1 MIMDCP
7 VRELVFGREETG
19 TVTIGD
25 PSRNRGAVRRSHLR
39 VRDFCGQSRYLALSR
54 EPSIHVR
61 TGNFRR
67 ATRAGRDLEAK
78 AMQFDDRGD
87 HAQPQAQT
95 FDVSTF
101 V

>member
-1 MIMDCP
+1 MDCA
-7 VRELVFGREETG
+7 VREIVFGREEIG

-25 PSRNRGAVRRSHLR
+25 PSRSRGAVRRSHLR
-39 VRDFCGQSRYLALSR
+39 VRDFCVQSRYLALSQK
-54 EPSIHVR
+54 PSIHVR

-67 ATRAGRDLEAK
+67 ATRAGRNPKAE

-87 HAQPQAQT
+87 HVQAETQA
-95 FDVSTF
+95 FGVSTF